1 MNWYNMLNM
10 GSWMANGNSVLA
22 IFSHPHLPWKSGGGV
37 RHLKPV
43 WISLNPMYN
52 IFWACFIASLYDCF
66 QTKKTIIHPHL
77 SSLQNFQ
84 PFFKETTNPVILI
97 PCQPPTPAAFRAARC
112 RSWSGWLSGPRR
124 RCGTPRWRS
133 PWSLGNGDVA
143 GDTWGNHR
151 NLWYL

>member
-1 MNWYNMLNM
+1 MEIRSSRSSRTHICLENPAGGKAFEARLD
-10 GSWMANGNSVLA
+10 
-22 IFSHPHLPWKSGGGV
+22 FTKSHVQYFLGMFHC
-37 RHLKPV
+37 
-43 WISLNPMYN
+43 ISLRLFSN
-52 IFWACFIASLYDCF
+52 
-66 QTKKTIIHPHL
+66 KKTIIHPHL